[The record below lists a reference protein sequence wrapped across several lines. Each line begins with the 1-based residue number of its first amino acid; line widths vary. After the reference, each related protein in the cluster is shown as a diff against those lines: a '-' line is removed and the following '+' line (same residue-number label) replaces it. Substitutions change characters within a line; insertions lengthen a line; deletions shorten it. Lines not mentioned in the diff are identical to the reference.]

1 MERVRRHF
9 HRIADTLAAVLLL
22 CGLAGAGDYAFTVR
36 GEKTYLNG
44 QVILVKGLR
53 CSNALI
59 SDRETQELIDS
70 LGAFA
75 EYGVNTVSV
84 YFMGSRFGDVKGY
97 NEDATLNPV
106 YAGRMGRIIEAA
118 DRRGMIVLV
127 GCLYWSTSKAKWDHW
142 TQADANRAV
151 ANAVRWL
158 KENNYRNVFVDVDNE
173 GMARA
178 AKGFDNRQMVLAGK
192 AVNPG
197 CMIATNFRGEP
208 PAEADLAIHHSRGA
222 AGKPYIET
230 EASPGNAPGG
240 YWGTYSKR
248 EGYYNYLNIGIYTD
262 AMKAEQIEQT
272 KAHLS
277 RGEGYMLASTWLQCV
292 SPYGPNH
299 TPGGDGTPAN
309 PGVKWWLEFL
319 RDTCGPYA
327 PSRQSDAANHEKAG
341 SS

>member
-208 PAEADLAIHHSRGA
+208 LAEADLAIHHSRRT

-240 YWGTYSKR
+240 YWGAYSKK